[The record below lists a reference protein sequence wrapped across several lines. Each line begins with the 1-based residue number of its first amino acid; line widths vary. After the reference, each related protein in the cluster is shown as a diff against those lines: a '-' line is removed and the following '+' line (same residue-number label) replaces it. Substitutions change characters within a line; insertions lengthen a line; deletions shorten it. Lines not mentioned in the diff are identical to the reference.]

1 VITGE
6 REWIQYDQKRCRQMN
21 IVHKWL
27 RRHVSNPQI
36 IILVS
41 ILFFSALVLYF
52 FGNILAP
59 VLASIVIAYLLE
71 GLVATLERIR
81 IPRLIAVSIVFL
93 TFMASMVII
102 SFLVIPL
109 LAQQVAVMVN
119 ELPSVISYM
128 QQQLKRLPE
137 RFPDYISEEQIKEL
151 ITALQSEVFNF
162 GQKLLTFVTA
172 SVRGIVSS
180 IVYLILV
187 PFMVFFF
194 LKDKQLILEYLSGF
208 VPKERQLSASI
219 YRDVNR
225 QVANYVRGKFLEILI
240 IWLTSYITF
249 LFLEMEFAFLMSLLT
264 GLSVLFP
271 YIGVAVVSLPVAVA
285 GLYQWGWGIETL
297 KIMIA
302 YTIIQIID
310 GNLLAPLLLSGV
322 VNLHPVAIIV
332 AILIFGGLWGF
343 WGVFFAIPL
352 ATLVQAIINA
362 WPREET
368 VAAASEPE

>member
-1 VITGE
+1 
-6 REWIQYDQKRCRQMN
+6 MN

-27 RRHVSNPQI
+27 RRHTSNPQI
-36 IILVS
+36 VILVS
-41 ILFFSALVLYF
+41 ILIFSALVLYV

-59 VLASIVIAYLLE
+59 VLASVVIAYLLE
-71 GLVATLERIR
+71 GLVVILERIR
-81 IPRLIAVSIVFL
+81 IPRLLAVSIVFL
-93 TFMASMVII
+93 TFMALMVII

-151 ITALQSEVFNF
+151 ITALQSEVFSF
-162 GQKLLTFVTA
+162 GQKMLTFVTA

-219 YRDVNR
+219 YREVNR
-225 QVANYVRGKFLEILI
+225 QVANYVRGKFLEIII

-249 LFLEMEFAFLMSLLT
+249 LFLGMEFAFLMSLLT

-285 GLYQWGWGIETL
+285 GLYQWGWSIETF

-310 GNLLAPLLLSGV
+310 GNLLAPLLLSEV

-362 WPREET
+362 WPREDSGAT
-368 VAAASEPE
+368 EPGPE